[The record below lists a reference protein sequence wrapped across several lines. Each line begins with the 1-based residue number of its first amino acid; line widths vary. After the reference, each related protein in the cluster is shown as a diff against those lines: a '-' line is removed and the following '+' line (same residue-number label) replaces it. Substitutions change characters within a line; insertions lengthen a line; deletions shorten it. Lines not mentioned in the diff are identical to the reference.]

1 MKTIRYLLFVPAFFI
16 ITVLARILEGFILR
30 LINLIYQM
38 ETTIWADFVVIM
50 MSVGFGIE
58 VALRIFPK
66 ENKKV
71 GFLIL
76 TALSLL
82 SVIYYI
88 SLVFAFEEST
98 RLMKISAI
106 IDTVAHLIAFIYMF
120 TNLKKDDYIL
130 D

>member
-1 MKTIRYLLFVPAFFI
+1 
-16 ITVLARILEGFILR
+16 
-30 LINLIYQM
+30 M